1 MESMALAFWCESVR
15 GRGFGGSLEI
25 VIGNWVLCN
34 KWWVVMGVVGSR
46 SGVEVDWFRLDG

>member
-1 MESMALAFWCESVR
+1 MALAFWCESVR